1 MKHINILTLLFACIS
16 CFTISAQ
23 DIFPDGTPIPDWFR
37 ETTPTRIES
46 LGKVYRITDYGVVND
61 STILQTEKI
70 QAIIDQAHQ
79 AGGGVIVIPQGTFLS
94 GSLFFKPGTHLHLEE
109 QATLKGSDDISHF
122 PLLMTRMEGQT
133 VKYFAALVNADGV
146 DGFTISGKGTID
158 GNGLRYWRAF
168 WLRRQFNP
176 KCTNMDEMRPRLV
189 YISNSNHVQLSGV
202 RLQNSPFWTTH
213 FYKCTYVK
221 LLGLSITSPASPVK
235 APSTDA
241 VDIDVCSNFL
251 IKNCYM
257 AVNDDA
263 VALKGGKGPFAD
275 KDENNGE
282 NRNIIIEDCT
292 YGFCHSALTCGSEA
306 IHNYNIL
313 FRRSTVKDA
322 HRLLQLKMR
331 PDTPQHYEFIRLED
345 ISGNTRSMLD
355 VKPWTQFFDLKG
367 EDGIRVSYANDIT
380 MRNVKLACATAFD
393 VIESDQYQLS
403 GFTFENLQVEAGKVS
418 AEGTE
423 MIRDLTLKNVT
434 INNQPFTG
442 DRKKSSSA
450 TENKKQWEE

>member
-1 MKHINILTLLFACIS
+1 MKNRSFWITLFVSIS
-16 CFTISAQ
+16 CFAISAQ
-23 DIFPDGTPIPDWFR
+23 DLFPDGTPIPNWFK
-37 ETTPTRIES
+37 ETQPTNINE
-46 LGKVYRITDYGVVND
+46 LGKHYRLTDYGVVGD
-61 STILQTEKI
+61 STLLQTDKI
-70 QAIIDQAHQ
+70 QALIDQAHQ
-79 AGGGVIVIPQGTFLS
+79 QGGGVVVVPRGTYLS
-94 GSLFFKPGTHLHLEE
+94 GSLFFRQGTHLHLEE
-109 QATLKGSDDISHF
+109 GGVLKGSDDISHF
-122 PLLMTRMEGQT
+122 PLVMTRMEGQT
-133 VKYFAALVNADGV
+133 LKYFAALVNADGV
-146 DGFTISGKGTID
+146 DGFTISGRGTID
-158 GNGLRYWRAF
+158 GNGLRYWKAF
-168 WLRRQFNP
+168 WLRRQFNS

-189 YISNSNHVQLSGV
+189 YISNSKNVQLSGV
-202 RLQNSPFWTTH
+202 HLQNSPFWTTH
-213 FYKCTYVK
+213 FYKCSRVK
-221 LLGLSITSPASPVK
+221 LLDLTITSPASPVK

-241 VDIDVCSNFL
+241 VDIDVCTDFL

-282 NRNIIIEDCT
+282 NRNVLIEDCT

-367 EDGIRVSYANDIT
+367 EEGIRVSYANDIV
-380 MRNVKLACATAFD
+380 MRNIQLECTTAFD

-403 GFTFENLQVEAGKVS
+403 AFTFENLQVNAGKIS
-418 AEGTE
+418 AEGTG

-442 DRKKSSSA
+442 DRKKSASDNA
-450 TENKKQWEE
+450 TKNQWEE